1 MVLFYTNQDLYFLT
15 GTDIRN
21 KKLADAGLVLSDTVR
36 QYMYEMR
43 IENGLKAV
51 GYSQED
57 IPDLV
62 KGTLPQVSDEYY

>member
-1 MVLFYTNQDLYFLT
+1 
-15 GTDIRN
+15 
-21 KKLADAGLVLSDTVR
+21 LADAGLVLSDTVR